1 MSVVDIWNRHDTL
14 SFEVFPPK
22 TDVGMADLCGRG
34 GVLEQLYPLLPDNIS
49 CTYSVGGTDAGKNL
63 EVLDKVVSDGKT
75 AAMTHFTCAGNTRQS
90 AAAQLRTCLEH
101 GINHVLALRGD
112 LPAGWA
118 DTGSDLQCAGDLV
131 ALIRQEFGDRFTI
144 AVAGAP
150 EGHPG
155 SCSLETDIDALKR
168 KQDSGADYII
178 TQPCWDMDAFRYW
191 LDAIRAAGIR
201 LPVDVSVMPVLDQ
214 AETIS
219 AALSR
224 GGFAI
229 PKSLCGILSE
239 NWILPNPFT
248 KDTFDA
254 DAERKRADFKKAG
267 LEYTVNQI
275 HEYRRCGAGGI
286 HLLTRNRFEDAALI
300 VRESGLL
307 KELNVEN

>member
-22 TDVGMADLCGRG
+22 TDVGMADLCGRD
-34 GVLEQLYPLLPDNIS
+34 GVLERLYTLLPDNIS

-63 EVLDKVVSDGKT
+63 AVLDKVVSDGRT

-90 AAAQLRTCLEH
+90 AAAQLRTCLER
-101 GINHVLALRGD
+101 GIDRVLALRGD
-112 LPAGWA
+112 LPAGSIG
-118 DTGSDLQCAGDLV
+118 TGSDLRCAGDLV
-131 ALIRQEFGDRFTI
+131 TLIRQEFGDRFTI

-155 SCSLETDIDALKR
+155 CRSLEADIDALKR

-178 TQPCWDMDAFRYW
+178 TQLCWDMDTFRYW

-201 LPVDVSVMPVLDQ
+201 LPVDVTVMPILDQ
-214 AETIS
+214 AETIHT
-219 AALSR
+219 LSQNGSVMPR
-224 GGFAI
+224 
-229 PKSLCGILSE
+229 PLCELISK
-239 NWILPNPFT
+239 NWILPNPFV
-248 KDTFDA
+248 KDSFDA
-254 DAERKRADFKKAG
+254 DAERKRADFRKAG